1 MRKKKVPLRI
11 CVSCREK
18 KEKREL
24 LRIIRTPEGIT
35 EIDRSGKKSGRGAYV
50 CSKKSCLQKVLS
62 SNILQKNLQA
72 ELSEEVI
79 EDIKEQLDYCQK

>member
-1 MRKKKVPLRI
+1 MKKKKVPLRI

-24 LRIIRTPEGIT
+24 LRIIKTPEGVT
-35 EIDRSGKKSGRGAYV
+35 EVDRSGKKSGRGAYI
-50 CSKKSCLQKVLS
+50 CSKQSCLQKALN

-72 ELSEEVI
+72 DLSEEVI
-79 EDIKEQLDYCQK
+79 ENIKEQLEFCQK